1 MTREQVLDR
10 ILNPTGPPL
19 SEAEQVQFDQWL
31 EREPE
36 LQTMVEQ
43 QLDLFAAMDQWEAAE
58 PSAGFDEAVYARIR
72 QDAENQ
78 PFWRRL
84 LFGSWKPAL
93 AAGLAAAAVLLG
105 VFLFDRQPLGE
116 PAQVAVKSAAEAE
129 YYQQI
134 ESALDDVEM
143 LIDFDAFPQPS
154 EPGRS

>member
-1 MTREQVLDR
+1 MTREQVLDT

-19 SEAEQVQFDQWL
+19 NEAEQAQFEQWL

-36 LQTMVEQ
+36 LKAMFEQ
-43 QLDLFAAMDQWEAAE
+43 QLSLFETMDQWETPE

-72 QDAENQ
+72 HDAEAQ

-84 LFGSWKPAL
+84 LFASWKPAL
-93 AAGLAAAAVLLG
+93 AAALTAAAVLIG
-105 VFLFDRQPLGE
+105 VYSFEQQPVHE
-116 PAQVAVKSAAEAE
+116 RSQVAVKSAAEAE

>member
-1 MTREQVLDR
+1 MTREQVLDI

-19 SEAEQVQFDQWL
+19 NEAEQAQFDQWL

-36 LQTMVEQ
+36 LKAMFEQ
-43 QLDLFAAMDQWEAAE
+43 QLALFETMDQWETAE

-72 QDAENQ
+72 EDAEVQ
-78 PFWRRL
+78 PSWRRL

-93 AAGLAAAAVLLG
+93 AARLAAAAVLLG
-105 VFLFDRQPLGE
+105 VFLFDQQPVDE
-116 PAQVAVKSAAEAE
+116 PAHFAVKSAAEAE

-143 LIDFDAFPQPS
+143 LIDFDAFPQPG

>member
-19 SEAEQVQFDQWL
+19 NETEQSQFDQWL

-36 LQTMVEQ
+36 LKAMHEG
-43 QLDLFAAMDQWEAAE
+43 QLELFRTMDQWEAAE

-72 QDAENQ
+72 QDAEAQ
-78 PFWRRL
+78 PLWRSL

-93 AAGLAAAAVLLG
+93 AAGVAAAAVLLG
-105 VFLFDRQPLGE
+105 VFLFDQQPVGE

-129 YYQQI
+129 YYEQI

>member
-19 SEAEQVQFDQWL
+19 NEAEQSQFDQWL

-36 LQTMVEQ
+36 LQAMYEG
-43 QLDLFAAMDQWEAAE
+43 QLELFRTMDQWETTE
-58 PSAGFDEAVYARIR
+58 PSDGFDEAVYARIR
-72 QDAENQ
+72 QDAAAQ
-78 PFWRRL
+78 PLWRSL
-84 LFGSWKPAL
+84 LFGSWKPTL
-93 AAGLAAAAVLLG
+93 AAGVAAAVLLG
-105 VFLFDRQPLGE
+105 IFLFDQQPVDE

-129 YYQQI
+129 YYEQI